1 MSVGLLIA
9 DDHDL
14 VRLGLRKMLEG
25 DEFLIFADVGV
36 AEEALRFALDSRVQ
50 LVLLDLSWGEAA
62 DRVAGKAGF
71 EVLREIHARRPE
83 LPIVVYSAETSSHCV
98 ERCRH
103 LGARGYLVKG
113 RDEGSVAPAVR
124 AVLAGGQI
132 WPDSRDP
139 WRRECLSG
147 A

>member
-14 VRLGLRKMLEG
+14 VRLGLRKVLEG
-25 DEFLIFADVGV
+25 DDFHILADVGV
-36 AEEALRFALDSRVQ
+36 AQEALRLCLDSRVQ

-62 DRVAGKAGF
+62 DRAAGKAGF
-71 EVLREIHARRPE
+71 EVLREIHARRPD
-83 LPIVVYSAETSSHCV
+83 LPVVVYSAETSAHCV
-98 ERCRH
+98 QRCRH

-113 RDEGSVAPAVR
+113 RDESSVARAVR

-132 WPDSRDP
+132 WPDSGDS
-139 WRRECLSG
+139 WRGECLSG